1 MECLRGILGA
11 TTGRKWPGALSLRK
25 KWQIRNR
32 RRRRFRTMTS
42 LHNRKH
48 WRLVLTENA
57 KSDTAALPDQFEA
70 ALGELES
77 IVAQMEDNSMSL
89 EASIAAY
96 ERGVRLARVC
106 QDKLDTAEQQISVLR
121 NNMLVPLADP
131 GSSES

>member
-1 MECLRGILGA
+1 M
-11 TTGRKWPGALSLRK
+11 
-25 KWQIRNR
+25 
-32 RRRRFRTMTS
+32 
-42 LHNRKH
+42 
-48 WRLVLTENA
+48 VLTENA

>member
-1 MECLRGILGA
+1 M
-11 TTGRKWPGALSLRK
+11 
-25 KWQIRNR
+25 
-32 RRRRFRTMTS
+32 
-42 LHNRKH
+42 
-48 WRLVLTENA
+48 VLTENA
-57 KSDTAALPDQFEA
+57 KTDTVALPDQFEA

-77 IVAQMEDNSMSL
+77 IVTQMEDNSMSL

-121 NNMLVPLADP
+121 NNMLVPLGET

>member
-1 MECLRGILGA
+1 M
-11 TTGRKWPGALSLRK
+11 
-25 KWQIRNR
+25 
-32 RRRRFRTMTS
+32 
-42 LHNRKH
+42 
-48 WRLVLTENA
+48 TENA
-57 KSDTAALPDQFEA
+57 KTDTVALPDQFEA

-77 IVAQMEDNSMSL
+77 IVTQMEDNSMSL

-121 NNMLVPLADP
+121 NNMLVPLGET